1 MVNNLHL
8 GCGLSW
14 ELLFFQIAKVT
25 QGEKLQACLLP
36 VPSYKD
42 RKQMYKEEAIPGFH
56 LGLIYLLIP
65 VRSWRFL
72 AKDLPNVLHLQDTSY
87 AFISVALV
95 PLAASC
101 CEGRGDLL

>member
-1 MVNNLHL
+1 MGNHFHF

-25 QGEKLQACLLP
+25 QGEKLQACLFP

-42 RKQMYKEEAIPGFH
+42 QKRTYKEEAIPGFH

-65 VRSWRFL
+65 VRSWHFL
-72 AKDLPNVLHLQDTSY
+72 AKDPLNVLHLQDT
-87 AFISVALV
+87 
-95 PLAASC
+95 
-101 CEGRGDLL
+101 